1 MPCLHFSRIFFSC
14 FCDTL
19 NIALCLAFAT
29 AALRGS
35 AFIIFIIISER
46 IKYIGMRD
54 NGLH

>member
-35 AFIIFIIISER
+35 SFIIFIIISER